1 MFGGRG
7 MFGKCVFLS
16 LLLYTSLMAPT
27 PANSQEGTDKLKILV
42 IGAHPDDPDQVGG
55 LIAKYAEAG
64 HQVKMISMTNGD
76 AGHHEMGGRQL
87 ALRRAAECKKSGAL
101 VGAEYTVLDNHDGEL
116 EPKWQIRK
124 QLIQMIREY
133 GPDLIIT
140 HRVYDYHPDH
150 RYTGVLVV
158 DAYTE
163 LSVAGNAGLTPYLKK
178 FPVLMYMSDGFKRPY
193 PFTPDVVIDIG
204 STIKK
209 KIDMNDCHVSQF
221 YEWIPY
227 IQGRIDQVPED
238 LQERRE
244 WLGQSLKAEARATA
258 DRYRA
263 KLVERYGQNRGKSI
277 EYAEGFE
284 ISEYTLHITDEKIRR
299 LFPFE

>member
-1 MFGGRG
+1 MFRNLTC
-7 MFGKCVFLS
+7 FI
-16 LLLYTSLMAPT
+16 LLLCLAHLIPT
-27 PANSQEGTDKLKILV
+27 QAAAQDNPSQLKILV
-42 IGAHPDDPDQVGG
+42 IGAHPDDADQIGG

-87 ALRRAAECKKSGAL
+87 ALRREAECKKSGAL
-101 VGAEYTVLDNHDGEL
+101 VGAEYIVLDNHDGEL

-124 QLIQMIREY
+124 QLIQMMREY

-163 LSVAGNAGLTPYLKK
+163 LSVAGNVGLTQYLKK

-193 PFTPDVVIDIG
+193 PFTPDVVIDVG
-204 STIKK
+204 STIEK
-209 KIDMNDCHVSQF
+209 KIDMNNCHVSQF

-227 IQGRIDQVPED
+227 IQGRIDHVPKD
-238 LQERRE
+238 PQARRE

-258 DRYRA
+258 EQYRA
-263 KLVERYGQNRGKSI
+263 KLVERYGANRGQSV

-284 ISEYTLHITDEKIRR
+284 ISEYTLHITEEKIKR
-299 LFPFE
+299 LFPFEK